1 MSGTRFL
8 VTTLLKGIALLGVV
22 LALLMPPGAAAHDGY
37 DHGPGDAAPVSDS
50 LVAGHAAQATGS
62 IAADSWSRSCPG
74 GPGNTCCCG
83 GFLACTGSGKTPV
96 FTFGGWNTP
105 VPALAGS
112 ESPWFVEVAP
122 LSLLP
127 PSLVL
132 PRAPPLPA

>member
-1 MSGTRFL
+1 MHGARFL

-22 LALLMPPGAAAHDGY
+22 LALLTPPGAAAHDVY
-37 DHGPGDAAPVSDS
+37 DHGPGDSSPVSDS

-62 IAADSWSRSCPG
+62 IAADSWSGSCPG

-83 GFLACTGSGKTPV
+83 GFLSCTGSSRTPV
-96 FTFGGWNTP
+96 FISGGWITL
-105 VPALAGS
+105 VPALAGP
-112 ESPWFVEVAP
+112 ESPWFVEAAP

>member
-1 MSGTRFL
+1 MSGARFL
-8 VTTLLKGIALLGVV
+8 VSTLLKGIALLGVV
-22 LALLMPPGAAAHDGY
+22 LALLTPLGAAAHDGY
-37 DHGPGDAAPVSDS
+37 DHGPGDASPVSDS

-62 IAADSWSRSCPG
+62 IADSWSRSCPG

-83 GFLACTGSGKTPV
+83 GFLACTGNGKTPV
-96 FTFGGWNTP
+96 FTSGGWNTP
-105 VPALAGS
+105 VPALAGP
-112 ESPWFVEVAP
+112 ESPWFVAAAP